1 MALRK
6 FLAIGE
12 CMIEMAQQASG
23 LWKLGV
29 AGDTL
34 NTAWYFRRSTSPDD
48 WSVDYFTRL
57 GTDRYSDRIAGFLD
71 AAGIGTSWIARDPVR
86 QPGLYTIEL
95 ESGERSFTYWRSQSA
110 ARLLADDE
118 QLLGDVIA
126 AADTIY
132 FSGITLAIL
141 APDRRD
147 ALLRLVGEARRAGR
161 TTVFDPNI
169 RPRLWESAAEMRQR
183 IMQAAAVSSVALPSF
198 EDERALFGDAT
209 PRDCARRY
217 VEAGCGEVAVKN
229 AGAEMCVAMEGAVTE
244 IEGMERVEPVDTTG
258 AGDSFNG
265 AYLARRAA
273 GDAPRAAAIS
283 AHALASEV
291 VGHHGALVETAST
304 GRR

>member
-1 MALRK
+1 
-6 FLAIGE
+6 
-12 CMIEMAQQASG
+12 MIEMAQASG

-34 NTAWYFRRSTSPDD
+34 NTAWYFRRSTAPHD

-71 AAGIGTSWIARDPVR
+71 AAGIGTSWIAREPVR
-86 QPGLYTIEL
+86 QPGLYTNEL
-95 ESGERSFTYWRSQSA
+95 ENGERSVTYWRGQSA

-118 QLLGDVIA
+118 QLLGDAIA
-126 AADTIY
+126 AADTVY

-147 ALLRLVGEARRAGR
+147 ALLRLVIEARRAGSA
-161 TTVFDPNI
+161 TVFDSNI
-169 RPRLWESAAEMRQR
+169 RPRLWESAAELRQG
-183 IMQAAAVSSVALPSF
+183 ITQAAAVSSIALPSF
-198 EDERALFGDAT
+198 EDDRSLFGDAT

-217 VEAGCGEVAVKN
+217 AEAGCDEVVVKN
-229 AGAEMCVAMEGAVTE
+229 AGAEMCVAVSGVTKE
-244 IEGMERVEPVDTTG
+244 IEKLERVEPVDTTG

-273 GDAPRAAAIS
+273 GDEPRAAAIF

-291 VGHHGALVETAST
+291 VRHHGALVETAST
-304 GRR
+304 GIR